1 MSRPI
6 CQICGG
12 TGIDIHWPGRAD
24 DFPACQ
30 HCNATS
36 RPADAVTMGVDLA
49 QPHAHPYTPSR
60 ATGDTWTPRDTHNAE
75 IESAGGADLQMA
87 RAVAHIK
94 EQAARIETLV
104 KRLATRLESAKIAG
118 ACEALRQL
126 AEDFPDTAAARRA
139 LEMAGHMEAGTMAAD
154 GDLSDAEKAKNP
166 ADYPKEA
173 RIAQLEEALWRA
185 RLHGL
190 HNARRPSFPDAQRLG
205 DWIDAG
211 CVGQP
216 PELMAR
222 FVLDAIDQG
231 DRQ

>member
-12 TGIDIHWPGRAD
+12 ADLNRYRSGRGDDDPGCRSCDA
-24 DFPACQ
+24 
-30 HCNATS
+30 NS
-36 RPADAVTMGVDLA
+36 RPRSAVTVTLG
-49 QPHAHPYTPSR
+49 PIWPPT
-60 ATGDTWTPRDTHNAE
+60 TDTKSPAPLEPWTQRDTHNAE

-94 EQAARIETLV
+94 ALETRIETL
-104 KRLATRLESAKIAG
+104 EQ
-118 ACEALRQL
+118 ALR
-126 AEDFPDTAAARRA
+126 
-139 LEMAGHMEAGTMAAD
+139 
-154 GDLSDAEKAKNP
+154 
-166 ADYPKEA
+166 
-173 RIAQLEEALWRA
+173 RA

-216 PELMAR
+216 PEIMAR
-222 FVLDAIDQG
+222 FVLDAIDERG
-231 DRQ
+231 GL